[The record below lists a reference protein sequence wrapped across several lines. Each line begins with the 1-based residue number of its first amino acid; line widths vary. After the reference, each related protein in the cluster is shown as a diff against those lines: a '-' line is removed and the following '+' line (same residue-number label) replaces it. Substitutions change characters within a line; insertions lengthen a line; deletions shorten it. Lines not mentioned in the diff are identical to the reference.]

1 MKWLH
6 QRSWNFWRLSVQ
18 TASFAL
24 LVSIPLLNFYLKF
37 HFIQGWYQ
45 SISFGD
51 LWFVSP
57 LEGLERILVTR
68 DIYGPLLVGMLI
80 PVTLALLCGRVF
92 CGWICPIHYLSDLS
106 DRLKGI
112 FTRSSKSRDRW
123 LLPRQILWFALIGE
137 LLLSLIVGAPIF
149 VFMSPPGLV
158 GREMMRLVF
167 FHTLALEAL
176 IVLGVLGMN
185 LITRRFY
192 CRYLCP
198 LGALLALLGRK
209 RRLRVTLNPH
219 TCVHCGK
226 CDSSCPLGLEPQQ
239 GESEHSHCWN
249 CGTCVDVCPQQSL
262 SFSWSEAVTVSEITQ
277 QAHVKE
283 AGTL

>member
-6 QRSWNFWRLSVQ
+6 QRSWSFWRLSVQ

-68 DIYGPLLVGMLI
+68 DIYAPLLVGMLI

-106 DRLKGI
+106 DRAGGLLRRGKQ
-112 FTRSSKSRDRW
+112 KKDHW

-137 LLLSLIVGAPIF
+137 LLLSLVIGAPIF

-167 FHTLALEAL
+167 FHTLALEVL
-176 IVLGVLGMN
+176 IVVGVLGMN
-185 LITRRFY
+185 LVTRRFY

-198 LGALLALLGRK
+198 LGALLAILGRR
-209 RRLRVTLNPH
+209 RRLRVIVDPSS
-219 TCVHCGK
+219 CVHCGQ
-226 CDSSCPLGLEPQQ
+226 CDHSCPLGLEPQQ
-239 GESEHSHCWN
+239 GEGEDSQCWN
-249 CGTCVDVCPQQSL
+249 CGTCVDVCPQESL
-262 SFSWSEAVTVSEITQ
+262 SYRWQ
-277 QAHVKE
+277 KE
-283 AGTL
+283 VNQPLSQES